1 MAFSDADQKTVSLLF
16 SITDYAAEQFG
27 LEAVISALIHPKSRC
42 QKGVR
47 HPVDGTF
54 SLYMERS
61 NRKATCTELIKHCT
75 QVLERERERERET
88 ERETET
94 ETETERERERG
105 REREGEREL
114 ENYFTRIVV

>member
-75 QVLERERERERET
+75 QVLERERERERERQRERQRQRQRQR
-88 ERETET
+88 ERE
-94 ETETERERERG
+94 RGGERERG
-105 REREGEREL
+105 RENLKTILQGL
-114 ENYFTRIVV
+114 